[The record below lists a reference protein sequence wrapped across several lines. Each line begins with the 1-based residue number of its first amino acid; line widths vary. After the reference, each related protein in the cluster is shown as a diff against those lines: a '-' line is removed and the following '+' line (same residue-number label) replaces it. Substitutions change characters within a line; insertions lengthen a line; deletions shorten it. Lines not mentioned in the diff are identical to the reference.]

1 MTTHQLGS
9 LKMNQIKT
17 FDKYAIFARGLK
29 QYQAVEGK
37 TLALDLLDGEVGST
51 VEFKDVLLV
60 DDNGKVKVGAPTL
73 SGAAVTGKILS
84 HVRGDKVIIF
94 KKKRRKG
101 YQKQNGH
108 RQDLTIV
115 QIDSIKA

>member
-51 VEFKDVLLV
+51 VEFKDVLFRKSGEASFEV
-60 DDNGKVKVGAPTL
+60 GKPFLSKPVKATIVKHMKGPK
-73 SGAAVTGKILS
+73 KIAM
-84 HVRGDKVIIF
+84 RF
-94 KKKRRKG
+94 KRRK
-101 YQKQNGH
+101 KVSVQNNS
-108 RQDLTIV
+108 RARLTV
-115 QIDSIKA
+115 VRFETV

>member
-51 VEFKDVLLV
+51 IEFSDVLFRATGESTFEI
-60 DDNGKVKVGAPTL
+60 GKPFLSKPVKATILKHMKGPK
-73 SGAAVTGKILS
+73 KISL
-84 HVRGDKVIIF
+84 RF
-94 KKKRRKG
+94 KRRKKVSV
-101 YQKQNGH
+101 QKNSRAH
-108 RQDLTIV
+108 LTV
-115 QIDSIKA
+115 VRFETV